1 MICWMIWEG
10 AYGASMIRRHS
21 RDTCLGVE
29 PAPPEANRRSLEP
42 VHPLIHLQRIAGN
55 YAVQR
60 LLCSPLTVQRY
71 RPAGSQNHGA
81 ANGTLV
87 EQAFKSRKK
96 QPWISL
102 IDIDFSGVKRDTAG
116 ENIPSGSAKVGYHP
130 NAHALSGFS
139 IPVTG
144 GPVYMRSDPGT
155 FYVHRIEGVGYN
167 DPGAASV
174 MAEAARK
181 AGKRVDDVL
190 EGPKRGAHRRYTK
203 PAAGQTAMDVAAS
216 MHLAVFYNKGEAL
229 HNGSLDERS
238 HGCAHVSDWDSL
250 VQLNYHSVIGQ
261 TVVKVRYSG
270 AAQKLFAP

>member
-1 MICWMIWEG
+1 MK
-10 AYGASMIRRHS
+10 RRQTRGYPLS
-21 RDTCLGVE
+21 AE
-29 PAPPEANRRSLEP
+29 PELSEAHRQSSGP
-42 VHPLIHLQRIAGN
+42 VHPLIHLQRNAGN
-55 YAVQR
+55 QAVQR
-60 LLCSPLTVQRY
+60 LLGSPLAVQRY
-71 RPAGSQNHGA
+71 RRSGSQNHGA
-81 ANGTLV
+81 ANGTFV
-87 EQAFKSRKK
+87 EQPFKSKTK

-102 IDIDFSGVKRDTAG
+102 VAIEFNGVKSDTAG
-116 ENIPSGSAKVGYHP
+116 EEIPSGTARVHYHP

-167 DPGAASV
+167 DPGAAST
-174 MAEAARK
+174 MAEAALK
-181 AGKRVDDVL
+181 AGQKVDDVL

-203 PAAGQTAMDVAAS
+203 PVAGQTPMDVAAS

-261 TVVKVRYSG
+261 TIVTVRYSG
-270 AAQKLFAP
+270 PAQKLFAP